1 MNLIQSSPWYSEHKL
16 LETVFRS
23 LRSIL
28 LRSPGTV
35 QEKEGGKGPVTDL
48 DTLVDQ
54 RLKEELLQ
62 RFPED
67 GWLSEESPDIEGK
80 GRIWVVDPIDGTREL
95 VQGIPEWVIS
105 VALFF
110 EGKLC
115 AGWIY
120 HPPSDT
126 LWYGVPY
133 RGAWKN
139 ETPIILTPPP
149 DLEKIRIGVS
159 RTDTARGRIP
169 PLPLNLKVIGSIAYK
184 LALLSSGELDAILSV
199 TSKRLWDIAGG
210 VAVVLGSGGGVLDLA
225 QKETLATLPFTRERL
240 FPRGFIA
247 SHPRWLGN
255 LARLILLNKGRG

>member
-1 MNLIQSSPWYSEHKL
+1 MDLIQSSPWYSEHKV

-23 LRSIL
+23 LRPTL
-28 LRSPGTV
+28 LRSPETV
-35 QEKEGGKGPVTDL
+35 QEKGGGKGPVTDL

-54 RLKEELLQ
+54 RLKEELLR

-95 VQGIPEWVIS
+95 VQGVPEWVIS
-105 VALFF
+105 VALFLGN
-110 EGKLC
+110 ELRG
-115 AGWIY
+115 GWIY

-126 LWYGVPY
+126 LWHGVPY

-139 ETPIILTPPP
+139 ETPITLTPPP
-149 DLEKIRIGVS
+149 DLEGIRIGVS

-169 PLPLNLKVIGSIAYK
+169 PLPFNLRVIGSIAYK
-184 LALLSSGELDAILSV
+184 LALLASGELDAVLSV
-199 TSKRLWDIAGG
+199 TPKRLWDMAGG
-210 VAVVLGSGGGVLDLA
+210 VAVLLGSGGAILDLDRN
-225 QKETLATLPFTRERL
+225 ETILSLPLVRDRL
-240 FPRGFIA
+240 FAKGFVA

-255 LARLILLNKGRG
+255 LARSLRVRGGKG